1 MLAHFVHH
9 LLAALVTP
17 LLPYIRDEFALNY
30 TQAGFLI
37 TAFNLSYGISQIPAG
52 WLADRTN
59 PRIILS
65 LGVAG
70 VALIGILIS
79 LSPTYIMLT
88 VFLVLLGAA
97 GGGYHP
103 AAAPLVSASVQPQNR
118 GRALGIHQIGGTG
131 SFFVIPLI
139 AAGIAGVLG
148 WRGSFTAIAI
158 PSLIFGIIFH
168 LILGRLRY
176 SRKAETETSVS
187 QPEMPPAPGQL
198 RRLWALITLSVSSVA
213 ILFTIVSFI
222 PLYLVD
228 HFGTTEETAAAM
240 LALAYAGGLGGGLL
254 GGYLSD
260 RLGRVPIIVAVGL
273 IGAPLIYLLNLTPFG
288 LGLFVVFIIMGAV
301 QHLGMPVAEAYIITH
316 VSERRRSTMLG
327 VYYFISRGGPGV
339 IAPVLGYLFDNF
351 GFYTS
356 FTIAAA
362 ALVSITIVCGIF
374 LRGSRD

>member
-9 LLAALVTP
+9 LLAALVIP

-30 TQAGFLI
+30 TQAGLLI
-37 TAFNLSYGISQIPAG
+37 TAFNLAYGISQIPAG

-59 PRIILS
+59 PRIMIS

-70 VALIGILIS
+70 VAILGILVS
-79 LSPTYIMLT
+79 LSPTYIMLA

-103 AAAPLVSASVQPQNR
+103 AATPLIAASVQPQHR

-131 SFFVIPLI
+131 SFFVTPLI
-139 AAGIAGVLG
+139 AAGIAGVSG

-158 PSLIFGIIFH
+158 PSLIFGAIFH
-168 LILGRLRY
+168 LILGRLQY
-176 SRKAETETSVS
+176 KRKAGTETHVG
-187 QPEMPPAPGQL
+187 QPDLPPAPGHL
-198 RRLWALITLSVSSVA
+198 RHLLALITLSVSSVA
-213 ILFTIVSFI
+213 LLFSIVSFI

-228 HFGTTEETAAAM
+228 HFSTTEETAAVM

-260 RLGRVPIIVAVGL
+260 RLGRVPIILVVGL
-273 IGAPLIYLLNLTPFG
+273 VGGPLIYLLNVTPFG
-288 LGLFVVFIIMGAV
+288 LGLFAVFIVMGTI
-301 QHLGMPVAEAYIITH
+301 QHMGMPVAEAYIITH

-327 VYYFISRGGPGV
+327 VYYFVSRGGPGI
-339 IAPVLGYLFDNF
+339 IAPVLGHLFDSF
-351 GFYTS
+351 GF
-356 FTIAAA
+356 FTGFSIAAA
-362 ALVSITIVCGIF
+362 AMVAITLVCGIF
-374 LRGSRD
+374 LWGSRN

>member
-1 MLAHFVHH
+1 VHH

-17 LLPYIRDEFALNY
+17 LLPYIRDEFTLNY
-30 TQAGFLI
+30 AQAGFLI
-37 TAFNLSYGISQIPAG
+37 TAFTLAYGIGQIPAG

-59 PRIILS
+59 PRIMIS
-65 LGVAG
+65 MGVAG
-70 VALIGILIS
+70 VALLGILVS

-88 VFLVLLGAA
+88 VFLVLLGVA
-97 GGGYHP
+97 GAGYHP
-103 AAAPLVSASVQPQNR
+103 AAAPLVSASVQPQNQ

-131 SFFVIPLI
+131 SFFVTPLV

-148 WRGSFTAIAI
+148 WRGSFTAIAV
-158 PSLIFGIIFH
+158 PSLVFGVIFH
-168 LILGRLRY
+168 LILGRLGY
-176 SRKAETETSVS
+176 SRKAETEIPVS
-187 QPEMPPAPGQL
+187 RQEAPPSPGHSRHL
-198 RRLWALITLSVSSVA
+198 LALITLSVSGVA
-213 ILFTIVSFI
+213 LLFSIVSFI

-240 LALAYAGGLGGGLL
+240 LALAYGGGLGGGLL

-273 IGAPLIYLLNLTPFG
+273 IGGPLIYLLNLTPFG

-301 QHLGMPVAEAYIITH
+301 QHLGMPAAEAYIITY

-327 VYYFISRGGPGV
+327 VYYFVSRGGPGV

-362 ALVSITIVCGIF
+362 AMVSITLVCGIF
-374 LRGSRD
+374 LWGSRN

>member
-1 MLAHFVHH
+1 MLAHFGHH

-52 WLADRTN
+52 WLVDHTN
-59 PRIILS
+59 PRIMIS

-70 VALIGILIS
+70 VAILGILVS

-88 VFLVLLGAA
+88 IFLVLLGAA

-103 AAAPLVSASVQPQNR
+103 AAAPLVSASVQPQNQ
-118 GRALGIHQIGGTG
+118 GRALGIHQLGGTG
-131 SFFVIPLI
+131 SFFVTPLI

-168 LILGRLRY
+168 LILGRLQY
-176 SRKAETETSVS
+176 NRKAGTETPVS
-187 QPEMPPAPGQL
+187 QQEVPPAPGQL
-198 RRLWALITLSVSSVA
+198 RHLLALITLSVSSVA
-213 ILFTIVSFI
+213 ILFSIVSFI

-240 LALAYAGGLGGGLL
+240 LALAYAGGLVGGLL

-260 RLGRVPIIVAVGL
+260 RLGRVPIIVVVGL
-273 IGAPLIYLLNLTPFG
+273 LGGPLIYLLNLTPFG
-288 LGLFVVFIIMGAV
+288 LGLFAVFIIMGAV

-316 VSERRRSTMLG
+316 VSKRRRSTMLG
-327 VYYFISRGGPGV
+327 IYYFVSRGGPGI

-351 GFYTS
+351 GFNTS
-356 FTIAAA
+356 FSITAAA
-362 ALVSITIVCGIF
+362 MVSITIVCGIF